1 MCCDFNRA
9 EGGMNVVWLMEKQRL
24 FPGKTRSQKRVSSS
38 AAKTQIVT
46 GREVKEKGVRK
57 SALPGMIRNCT
68 RCGCVRKYWDMAE
81 EVITKYFGSNVDI
94 SLEQIRTG

>member
-46 GREVKEKGVRK
+46 GREVKEER
-57 SALPGMIRNCT
+57 S
-68 RCGCVRKYWDMAE
+68 
-81 EVITKYFGSNVDI
+81 
-94 SLEQIRTG
+94 